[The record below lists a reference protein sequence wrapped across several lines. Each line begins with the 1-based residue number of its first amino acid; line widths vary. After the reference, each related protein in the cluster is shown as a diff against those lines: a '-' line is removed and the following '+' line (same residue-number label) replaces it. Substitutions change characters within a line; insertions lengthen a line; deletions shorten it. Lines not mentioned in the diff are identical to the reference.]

1 MDLPIN
7 GQNYPRDDTAAITAP
22 PMLIE
27 WFKKAGFVLKETFV
41 RNSIYNHQL
50 INEYVKRPNHYVVS
64 LVDAAIIDN
73 MRKVKPNAPNHW
85 IVWSSPLTHFG
96 GGIIHD
102 DTKDSDKVAMTCFSW
117 GEKDKKLRSNCTYK
131 EFKTL
136 HDICYIFV
144 K

>member
-1 MDLPIN
+1 
-7 GQNYPRDDTAAITAP
+7 
-22 PMLIE
+22 
-27 WFKKAGFVLKETFV
+27 
-41 RNSIYNHQL
+41 
-50 INEYVKRPNHYVVS
+50 
-64 LVDAAIIDN
+64 